1 MYVVSG
7 KIPSLLWNGRRN
19 RDEKNLEHNSKFQQ
33 MIRKLLVLLLCLTAA
48 TATAKKPKSSA
59 SKKAESSAEKPK
71 ESDYDKLFKEKH
83 TVADGM
89 FRLHDVKGKLYFE
102 IPDSLFGREM
112 LLGSTISEVS
122 DNAAATTGSKS
133 DYPLHVVF
141 TRNDRSVQLRTV
153 NCENITDETGASRA
167 LAEAVKRN
175 TADPILR
182 NYKIEAWN
190 RDSTAVVVNVTD
202 LFVADVEEMSPFSK
216 YGLYT
221 AFELKKTFQKER
233 SMLGEIKAFSDN
245 VVVRSTLSYI
255 FTLTRGRTTLVK
267 DQPLTAVMTRSL
279 VLLPREPYR
288 PRITDSRMSVFP
300 TGKVLFS
307 EREQRAKVIYYAHRW
322 RLEPSDM
329 DAWKRGE
336 RVAPKKQIVFYV
348 DDGFPEMWKKH
359 IFEAVDQWNEPFG
372 RIGFKNAIAAKPY
385 PKDDPEFDPDN
396 IKYSCIRY
404 APIAIANA
412 MGPSWVDPRSGE
424 ILNASVYV
432 YHDVMKLLNN
442 WLFVQTA
449 QADERVR
456 AVTIPEEVIGDG
468 LRYVVAHEV
477 GHCLGY
483 MHNMSASAVIPVD
496 SLLGRGLMITT
507 TIEWTGDPGDG
518 LAHQQP
524 VPPYMVEFGRGKSD
538 TLLCMREFAPVVIVD
553 GSPAMREAV
562 GRSNIGPIVASY
574 AVKARTPDGKS
585 SVVDV
590 TALFVGDV
598 KRLRPIDP
606 EGGNTY
612 GGWMT
617 AKADYKKDRSML
629 TGVTGGKGCVSV
641 VGELSY
647 GTTVSFLGLLDLWK
661 DKPQS
666 IVARRTLRVLGDPER
681 RMRLCDQRLGL
692 AAKAFKRFSDREQEA
707 KTDYYACRRS
717 ILDSAGKVRPVVF
730 YVDTAF
736 DASAYAAVE
745 RGLLLWN
752 DAFAKIGCKDVVRV
766 EPFPADP
773 AFNDNSLYNNCVRR
787 TGTSNSELYTASWV
801 DPRSGEILGTDIF
814 VPFNFTAAIQKKLLL
829 TLSAADPEAR
839 TTQPSAR
846 QIADALTAMVARR
859 AASAFGAMPNYA
871 ASSAYPT
878 DSLRSPSFT
887 RENGL
892 AASITDDVFYNIVA
906 QPGDRERG
914 VKLVADALGPYDYL
928 AVEWLYKPVPGAVT
942 PHDEVPE
949 LRRLLASKE
958 GDPRCF
964 FAQYAS
970 GTYDPRVGAGDLG
983 DDLFRSVA
991 LQSANLK
998 YVAEHGDGWLSGRDG
1013 DYKFREE
1020 LLTEMVLRVNSLAL
1034 QLMRYIGGVY
1044 MNPVYEGTARPACT
1058 AVPREVQRRALR
1070 EALALTADL
1079 GWIDRQ
1085 GVSKNVYNR
1094 VQACEY
1100 LQRRIARTLL
1110 EKLGTLGLAAS
1121 KADDPYTADLMA
1133 KDLVAWFEERLRSRE
1148 PLTDHVRNLQQS
1160 LLKSTVAAANVKDK
1174 PSSGSGSAFALFDG
1188 SGSLSD
1194 GGDLFPATDA
1204 GALPDMPA
1212 ERRADDFTPLG
1223 AGEVQGA
1230 AYGYRTPR
1238 VIPAFREHLFY
1249 GLLLDMK
1256 AMYRRGAAS
1265 APLADTRSFCRYM
1278 ADRIDRELAVE

>member
-1 MYVVSG
+1 M
-7 KIPSLLWNGRRN
+7 
-19 RDEKNLEHNSKFQQ
+19 
-33 MIRKLLVLLLCLTAA
+33 M
-48 TATAKKPKSSA
+48 
-59 SKKAESSAEKPK
+59 
-71 ESDYDKLFKEKH
+71 KLFKIAFLPLLAGILLLPAASRPVRAAGSAAVEAGAGDRKRDKKKKQEADTAAKATPYEKLFKDKRVE
-83 TVADGM
+83 TVRGGGLTLHLTAD
-89 FRLHDVKGKLYFE
+89 KLY
-102 IPDSLFGREM
+102 L
-112 LLGSTISEVS
+112 
-122 DNAAATTGSKS
+122 
-133 DYPLHVVF
+133 
-141 TRNDRSVQLRTV
+141 
-153 NCENITDETGASRA
+153 
-167 LAEAVKRN
+167 
-175 TADPILR
+175 
-182 NYKIEAWN
+182 
-190 RDSTAVVVNVTD
+190 
-202 LFVADVEEMSPFSK
+202 
-216 YGLYT
+216 
-221 AFELKKTFQKER
+221 EL
-233 SMLGEIKAFSDN
+233 
-245 VVVRSTLSYI
+245 
-255 FTLTRGRTTLVK
+255 
-267 DQPLTAVMTRSL
+267 P
-279 VLLPREPYR
+279 
-288 PRITDSRMSVFP
+288 
-300 TGKVLFS
+300 
-307 EREQRAKVIYYAHRW
+307 
-322 RLEPSDM
+322 
-329 DAWKRGE
+329 
-336 RVAPKKQIVFYV
+336 
-348 DDGFPEMWKKH
+348 
-359 IFEAVDQWNEPFG
+359 
-372 RIGFKNAIAAKPY
+372 
-385 PKDDPEFDPDN
+385 
-396 IKYSCIRY
+396 
-404 APIAIANA
+404 
-412 MGPSWVDPRSGE
+412 
-424 ILNASVYV
+424 
-432 YHDVMKLLNN
+432 
-442 WLFVQTA
+442 
-449 QADERVR
+449 
-456 AVTIPEEVIGDG
+456 
-468 LRYVVAHEV
+468 
-477 GHCLGY
+477 
-483 MHNMSASAVIPVD
+483 D

-507 TIEWTGDPGDG
+507 TIERTGDPGDG

-629 TGVTGGKGCVSV
+629 TGVAGGKGCVSV

-859 AASAFGAMPNYA
+859 AASAFGVMPNYA

-1020 LLTEMVLRVNSLAL
+1020 LLTDMVLRVNSLAL

-1044 MNPVYEGTARPACT
+1044 MNPVYEGTAQPACT
-1058 AVPREVQRRALR
+1058 AVPREVQRRAR
-1070 EALALTADL
+1070 P
-1079 GWIDRQ
+1079 DRRPRLDRPA
-1085 GVSKNVYNR
+1085 GSV
-1094 VQACEY
+1094 
-1100 LQRRIARTLL
+1100 
-1110 EKLGTLGLAAS
+1110 
-1121 KADDPYTADLMA
+1121 
-1133 KDLVAWFEERLRSRE
+1133 EERLQPRAGMRI
-1148 PLTDHVRNLQQS
+1148 P
-1160 LLKSTVAAANVKDK
+1160 
-1174 PSSGSGSAFALFDG
+1174 
-1188 SGSLSD
+1188 
-1194 GGDLFPATDA
+1194 PA
-1204 GALPDMPA
+1204 PDCA
-1212 ERRADDFTPLG
+1212 
-1223 AGEVQGA
+1223 
-1230 AYGYRTPR
+1230 
-1238 VIPAFREHLFY
+1238 H
-1249 GLLLDMK
+1249 
-1256 AMYRRGAAS
+1256 AS
-1265 APLADTRSFCRYM
+1265 
-1278 ADRIDRELAVE
+1278 

>member
-1 MYVVSG
+1 
-7 KIPSLLWNGRRN
+7 
-19 RDEKNLEHNSKFQQ
+19 

-141 TRNDRSVQLRTV
+141 TRNDRSVQQRTV

-424 ILNASVYV
+424 IL
-432 YHDVMKLLNN
+432 
-442 WLFVQTA
+442 
-449 QADERVR
+449 
-456 AVTIPEEVIGDG
+456 
-468 LRYVVAHEV
+468 
-477 GHCLGY
+477 
-483 MHNMSASAVIPVD
+483 
-496 SLLGRGLMITT
+496 
-507 TIEWTGDPGDG
+507 
-518 LAHQQP
+518 
-524 VPPYMVEFGRGKSD
+524 
-538 TLLCMREFAPVVIVD
+538 
-553 GSPAMREAV
+553 
-562 GRSNIGPIVASY
+562 
-574 AVKARTPDGKS
+574 
-585 SVVDV
+585 
-590 TALFVGDV
+590 
-598 KRLRPIDP
+598 
-606 EGGNTY
+606 
-612 GGWMT
+612 
-617 AKADYKKDRSML
+617 
-629 TGVTGGKGCVSV
+629 
-641 VGELSY
+641 
-647 GTTVSFLGLLDLWK
+647 
-661 DKPQS
+661 
-666 IVARRTLRVLGDPER
+666 
-681 RMRLCDQRLGL
+681 
-692 AAKAFKRFSDREQEA
+692 
-707 KTDYYACRRS
+707 
-717 ILDSAGKVRPVVF
+717 
-730 YVDTAF
+730 
-736 DASAYAAVE
+736 
-745 RGLLLWN
+745 
-752 DAFAKIGCKDVVRV
+752 
-766 EPFPADP
+766 
-773 AFNDNSLYNNCVRR
+773 
-787 TGTSNSELYTASWV
+787 
-801 DPRSGEILGTDIF
+801 GTDIF

-859 AASAFGAMPNYA
+859 AASAFGVMPNYA

-1110 EKLGTLGLAAS
+1110 EKLGTLDLAAS

-1188 SGSLSD
+1188 SASLSD

>member
-1 MYVVSG
+1 M
-7 KIPSLLWNGRRN
+7 
-19 RDEKNLEHNSKFQQ
+19 
-33 MIRKLLVLLLCLTAA
+33 M
-48 TATAKKPKSSA
+48 
-59 SKKAESSAEKPK
+59 
-71 ESDYDKLFKEKH
+71 KLFKIAFLPLLAGILLLPAASRPVRAAGSAAVEAGAGDRKRDKKKKQEADTAAKATPYEKLFKDKRVE
-83 TVADGM
+83 TVRGGGLTLHLTAD
-89 FRLHDVKGKLYFE
+89 KLY
-102 IPDSLFGREM
+102 L
-112 LLGSTISEVS
+112 
-122 DNAAATTGSKS
+122 
-133 DYPLHVVF
+133 
-141 TRNDRSVQLRTV
+141 
-153 NCENITDETGASRA
+153 
-167 LAEAVKRN
+167 
-175 TADPILR
+175 
-182 NYKIEAWN
+182 
-190 RDSTAVVVNVTD
+190 
-202 LFVADVEEMSPFSK
+202 
-216 YGLYT
+216 
-221 AFELKKTFQKER
+221 EL
-233 SMLGEIKAFSDN
+233 
-245 VVVRSTLSYI
+245 
-255 FTLTRGRTTLVK
+255 
-267 DQPLTAVMTRSL
+267 P
-279 VLLPREPYR
+279 
-288 PRITDSRMSVFP
+288 
-300 TGKVLFS
+300 
-307 EREQRAKVIYYAHRW
+307 
-322 RLEPSDM
+322 
-329 DAWKRGE
+329 
-336 RVAPKKQIVFYV
+336 
-348 DDGFPEMWKKH
+348 
-359 IFEAVDQWNEPFG
+359 
-372 RIGFKNAIAAKPY
+372 
-385 PKDDPEFDPDN
+385 
-396 IKYSCIRY
+396 
-404 APIAIANA
+404 
-412 MGPSWVDPRSGE
+412 
-424 ILNASVYV
+424 
-432 YHDVMKLLNN
+432 
-442 WLFVQTA
+442 
-449 QADERVR
+449 
-456 AVTIPEEVIGDG
+456 
-468 LRYVVAHEV
+468 
-477 GHCLGY
+477 
-483 MHNMSASAVIPVD
+483 D

-707 KTDYYACRRS
+707 KTDYYVCRRS

-859 AASAFGAMPNYA
+859 AASAFGVMPNYA

-1100 LQRRIARTLL
+1100 LQRRIVRTLL
-1110 EKLGTLGLAAS
+1110 EKLGTLDLAAS

-1188 SGSLSD
+1188 SASLSD

-1230 AYGYRTPR
+1230 AYGYRLPGASVLRTATR
-1238 VIPAFREHLFY
+1238 HEGDVPAGRCVGSLGRYAQFLPLHGRSDRPGAGGRMTLTNRQAATERLQPACLCPGRSACLVENY
-1249 GLLLDMK
+1249 GLS
-1256 AMYRRGAAS
+1256 G
-1265 APLADTRSFCRYM
+1265 
-1278 ADRIDRELAVE
+1278 

>member
-1 MYVVSG
+1 M
-7 KIPSLLWNGRRN
+7 
-19 RDEKNLEHNSKFQQ
+19 
-33 MIRKLLVLLLCLTAA
+33 M
-48 TATAKKPKSSA
+48 
-59 SKKAESSAEKPK
+59 
-71 ESDYDKLFKEKH
+71 KLFKIAFLPLLAGILLLPAASRPVRAAGSAAVGAGAGDRKRDKKKKQEADTAAMATPYEKLFKDKRVE
-83 TVADGM
+83 TVRGGGLTLHLTAD
-89 FRLHDVKGKLYFE
+89 KLY
-102 IPDSLFGREM
+102 L
-112 LLGSTISEVS
+112 
-122 DNAAATTGSKS
+122 
-133 DYPLHVVF
+133 
-141 TRNDRSVQLRTV
+141 
-153 NCENITDETGASRA
+153 
-167 LAEAVKRN
+167 
-175 TADPILR
+175 
-182 NYKIEAWN
+182 
-190 RDSTAVVVNVTD
+190 
-202 LFVADVEEMSPFSK
+202 
-216 YGLYT
+216 
-221 AFELKKTFQKER
+221 EL
-233 SMLGEIKAFSDN
+233 
-245 VVVRSTLSYI
+245 
-255 FTLTRGRTTLVK
+255 
-267 DQPLTAVMTRSL
+267 P
-279 VLLPREPYR
+279 
-288 PRITDSRMSVFP
+288 
-300 TGKVLFS
+300 
-307 EREQRAKVIYYAHRW
+307 
-322 RLEPSDM
+322 
-329 DAWKRGE
+329 
-336 RVAPKKQIVFYV
+336 
-348 DDGFPEMWKKH
+348 
-359 IFEAVDQWNEPFG
+359 
-372 RIGFKNAIAAKPY
+372 
-385 PKDDPEFDPDN
+385 
-396 IKYSCIRY
+396 
-404 APIAIANA
+404 
-412 MGPSWVDPRSGE
+412 
-424 ILNASVYV
+424 
-432 YHDVMKLLNN
+432 
-442 WLFVQTA
+442 
-449 QADERVR
+449 
-456 AVTIPEEVIGDG
+456 
-468 LRYVVAHEV
+468 
-477 GHCLGY
+477 
-483 MHNMSASAVIPVD
+483 D

-507 TIEWTGDPGDG
+507 TIERTGDPGDG

-859 AASAFGAMPNYA
+859 AASAFGVMPNYA

-942 PHDEVPE
+942 P
-949 LRRLLASKE
+949 
-958 GDPRCF
+958 
-964 FAQYAS
+964 
-970 GTYDPRVGAGDLG
+970 
-983 DDLFRSVA
+983 
-991 LQSANLK
+991 QSANLK

-1110 EKLGTLGLAAS
+1110 EKLGTLDLAAS

>member
-1 MYVVSG
+1 M
-7 KIPSLLWNGRRN
+7 
-19 RDEKNLEHNSKFQQ
+19 
-33 MIRKLLVLLLCLTAA
+33 M
-48 TATAKKPKSSA
+48 
-59 SKKAESSAEKPK
+59 
-71 ESDYDKLFKEKH
+71 KLFKIAFLPLLAGILLLPAASRPVRAAGSAAVEAGAGDRKRDKKKKQEADTAAKATPYEKLFKDKRVE
-83 TVADGM
+83 TVRGGGLTLHLTAD
-89 FRLHDVKGKLYFE
+89 KLY
-102 IPDSLFGREM
+102 L
-112 LLGSTISEVS
+112 
-122 DNAAATTGSKS
+122 
-133 DYPLHVVF
+133 
-141 TRNDRSVQLRTV
+141 
-153 NCENITDETGASRA
+153 
-167 LAEAVKRN
+167 
-175 TADPILR
+175 
-182 NYKIEAWN
+182 
-190 RDSTAVVVNVTD
+190 
-202 LFVADVEEMSPFSK
+202 
-216 YGLYT
+216 
-221 AFELKKTFQKER
+221 EL
-233 SMLGEIKAFSDN
+233 
-245 VVVRSTLSYI
+245 
-255 FTLTRGRTTLVK
+255 
-267 DQPLTAVMTRSL
+267 P
-279 VLLPREPYR
+279 
-288 PRITDSRMSVFP
+288 
-300 TGKVLFS
+300 
-307 EREQRAKVIYYAHRW
+307 
-322 RLEPSDM
+322 
-329 DAWKRGE
+329 
-336 RVAPKKQIVFYV
+336 
-348 DDGFPEMWKKH
+348 
-359 IFEAVDQWNEPFG
+359 
-372 RIGFKNAIAAKPY
+372 
-385 PKDDPEFDPDN
+385 
-396 IKYSCIRY
+396 
-404 APIAIANA
+404 
-412 MGPSWVDPRSGE
+412 
-424 ILNASVYV
+424 
-432 YHDVMKLLNN
+432 
-442 WLFVQTA
+442 
-449 QADERVR
+449 
-456 AVTIPEEVIGDG
+456 
-468 LRYVVAHEV
+468 
-477 GHCLGY
+477 
-483 MHNMSASAVIPVD
+483 D

-507 TIEWTGDPGDG
+507 TIERTGDPGDG

-859 AASAFGAMPNYA
+859 AASAFGVMPNYA

-970 GTYDPRVGAGDLG
+970 GTYDPRVRGRRPGRRPVPERGAAIGESEIC
-983 DDLFRSVA
+983 RRARRRVA
-991 LQSANLK
+991 FGPRRRLQVPRGA
-998 YVAEHGDGWLSGRDG
+998 AHGDGSARQLPRLAADALHRGRLYESG
-1013 DYKFREE
+1013 
-1020 LLTEMVLRVNSLAL
+1020 LRGNGPARLHGRAARSAATRPARGARPDRRPRLDRPA
-1034 QLMRYIGGVY
+1034 GGV
-1044 MNPVYEGTARPACT
+1044 
-1058 AVPREVQRRALR
+1058 
-1070 EALALTADL
+1070 
-1079 GWIDRQ
+1079 
-1085 GVSKNVYNR
+1085 
-1094 VQACEY
+1094 
-1100 LQRRIARTLL
+1100 
-1110 EKLGTLGLAAS
+1110 
-1121 KADDPYTADLMA
+1121 
-1133 KDLVAWFEERLRSRE
+1133 EERLQPRAGMRI
-1148 PLTDHVRNLQQS
+1148 P
-1160 LLKSTVAAANVKDK
+1160 
-1174 PSSGSGSAFALFDG
+1174 
-1188 SGSLSD
+1188 
-1194 GGDLFPATDA
+1194 PA
-1204 GALPDMPA
+1204 PDCA
-1212 ERRADDFTPLG
+1212 
-1223 AGEVQGA
+1223 
-1230 AYGYRTPR
+1230 
-1238 VIPAFREHLFY
+1238 H
-1249 GLLLDMK
+1249 
-1256 AMYRRGAAS
+1256 AS
-1265 APLADTRSFCRYM
+1265 
-1278 ADRIDRELAVE
+1278 